1 MAHMLTAN
9 LLTALLAHSVT
20 KLYILKFTFFSR

>member
-1 MAHMLTAN
+1 MAHMTAN

-20 KLYILKFTFFSR
+20 KLYILEFTFFSR